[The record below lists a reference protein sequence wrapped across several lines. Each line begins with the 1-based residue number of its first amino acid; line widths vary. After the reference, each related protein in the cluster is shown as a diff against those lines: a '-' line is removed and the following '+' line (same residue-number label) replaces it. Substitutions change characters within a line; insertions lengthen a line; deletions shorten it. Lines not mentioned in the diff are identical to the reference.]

1 MELEEKTG
9 VSSGKTANPHW
20 PTAGLLDYVQL
31 MTIMIMCGEIKE
43 TWYGACMVRGGSRN
57 RPRVGLN
64 NRRLERYHTKIFFFI
79 LMPYNMTEFLMK
91 H

>member
-9 VSSGKTANPHW
+9 VSSGKTANPYW

-43 TWYGACMVRGGSRN
+43 TWYGACMDPWS
-57 RPRVGLN
+57 
-64 NRRLERYHTKIFFFI
+64 I
-79 LMPYNMTEFLMK
+79 
-91 H
+91 

>member
-31 MTIMIMCGEIKE
+31 MTTMIMRGERDMVHA
-43 TWYGACMVRGGSRN
+43 WSNHACMLPENFCLGPGQFYVSVI
-57 RPRVGLN
+57 PSVVA
-64 NRRLERYHTKIFFFI
+64 
-79 LMPYNMTEFLMK
+79 
-91 H
+91 